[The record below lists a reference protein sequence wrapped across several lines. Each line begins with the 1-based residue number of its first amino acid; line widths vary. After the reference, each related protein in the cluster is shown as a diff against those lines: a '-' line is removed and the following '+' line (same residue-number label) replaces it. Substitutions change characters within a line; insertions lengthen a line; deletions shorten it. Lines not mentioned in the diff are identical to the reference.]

1 MQLRCLSDEFFDLS
15 NVVRLQLVFRGWR
28 LQWDCRRN
36 LRQQYRSS
44 RLLVDQRLLLV
55 HVRCVH
61 GHADPLRH
69 DHGLGQ
75 LHCPQQYRLLLL
87 VVRGGSLHGYTDAVQ
102 PDAALVLLE
111 SVGLQHDNAV
121 DWGGSTRAR
130 RVTKT

>member
-55 HVRCVH
+55 HIGCLHR
-61 GHADPLRH
+61 HADPLH
-69 DHGLGQ
+69 HGHGLG
-75 LHCPQQYRLLLL
+75 
-87 VVRGGSLHGYTDAVQ
+87 
-102 PDAALVLLE
+102 
-111 SVGLQHDNAV
+111 
-121 DWGGSTRAR
+121 
-130 RVTKT
+130 